1 VGVTPIRKLLEVIGR
16 EFPLHLTFS
25 TTVAV
30 TQVAKA
36 KKKIR
41 MKDITLYLIGT
52 ISNMSAEIS
61 AFNI

>member
-16 EFPLHLTFS
+16 KIPSHLTVS
-25 TTVAV
+25 TTAAI
-30 TQVAKA
+30 TQLAKT

-41 MKDITLYLIGT
+41 IKNTILYLIRT
-52 ISNMSAEIS
+52 ISMQKIS